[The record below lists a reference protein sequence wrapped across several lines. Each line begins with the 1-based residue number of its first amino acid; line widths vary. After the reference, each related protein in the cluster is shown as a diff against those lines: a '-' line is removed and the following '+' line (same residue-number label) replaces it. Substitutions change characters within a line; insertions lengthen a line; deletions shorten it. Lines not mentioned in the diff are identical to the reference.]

1 MEYMTEAERK
11 KLRDLQAKEKR
22 VARAEAEFLKEAD
35 KRKNELIQRWNMS
48 DRMQKAAAKIG
59 TDPETLFKWIVS
71 DEAIQLF
78 HRTH

>member
-11 KLRDLQAKEKR
+11 KLRYLQAKEKR

-48 DRMQKAAAKIG
+48 DRIQKAAAKIG
-59 TDPETLFKWIVS
+59 TDSETLFKWIMS
-71 DEAIQLF
+71 EEANQLF